1 MNLRKEYGLI
11 KEKLI
16 LLKMERNKTEE
27 IQLQINLLDAY
38 LSVLSMRIDKE
49 CPEFNL
55 IEFLKTNLVHT
66 EFKKGDK
73 VRYFSYDDES
83 KHPLRYHIETDQTL
97 GTVYFT
103 DSLDDEVV
111 EVLNDNGVTARDLV
125 EAFKELGWM

>member
-27 IQLQINLLDAY
+27 MQLQINLIDTY
-38 LSVLSMRIDKE
+38 LSVLLMRINKE

-55 IEFLKTNLVHT
+55 VEFLKANLVHT

-83 KHPLRYHIETDQTL
+83 KHPLRYHIQTDQTI